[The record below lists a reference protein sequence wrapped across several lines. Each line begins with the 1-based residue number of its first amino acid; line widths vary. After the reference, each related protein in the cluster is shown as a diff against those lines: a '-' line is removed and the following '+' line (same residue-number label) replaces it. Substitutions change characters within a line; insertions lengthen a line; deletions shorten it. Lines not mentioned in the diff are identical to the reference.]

1 MSDGERLLPPNT
13 LWTRT
18 LEQTQFALDCGA
30 LQPIPTE
37 FQYLQQGEIRFL
49 VRTLANIDRK
59 AKAKAAET
67 RQTQETGK
75 PFNPFLPYD
84 EQLFVADLS
93 ESHVCLLN
101 KFNVVDHHL
110 LIVTREFEHQNT
122 WLTVADFAALQI
134 GLREIDGLGFYNGG
148 TEAGASQPHK
158 HLQLVPLPLMP
169 DGDRLPIEGAIAQT
183 EYDGTGLDKIGRSPE
198 FPFNHAIAPISPNS
212 SPAQLQQQYYRLLN
226 AVGLLD
232 GTPKTETQTGA
243 YNLLATRDWLMVVRR
258 SQEGFAGISL
268 NALGFAGALLVRNSQ
283 QLKHLETLTPLA
295 LLEKVAPVDG

>member
-1 MSDGERLLPPNT
+1 MSDGEILLSPNT
-13 LWTRT
+13 LWPRT

-59 AKAKAAET
+59 AKAKAQET
-67 RQTQETGK
+67 RQSQDRGK

-84 EQLFVADLS
+84 ENLFVADIS
-93 ESHVCLLN
+93 SSHLCLLN

-110 LIVTREFEHQNT
+110 LIVTREFEHQET
-122 WLTVADFAALQI
+122 WLTPADFAALQV

-183 EYDGTGLDKIGRSPE
+183 EYAGTGLDKIGRSAWL
-198 FPFNHAIAPISPNS
+198 PFNHAIAPISPDS
-212 SPAQLQQQYYRLLN
+212 SPEQLQQQYYRLLN
-226 AVGLLD
+226 AVGLIE
-232 GTPKTETQTGA
+232 GIPSTERQTGA
-243 YNLLATRDWLMVVRR
+243 YNLLATRDWLMVVPR

-268 NALGFAGALLVRNSQ
+268 NALGFAGALLVRNDAQLQ
-283 QLKHLETLTPLA
+283 QLKTLQPLN
-295 LLEKVAPVDG
+295 LLANVVTG

>member
-1 MSDGERLLPPNT
+1 MSDAERLLSPNT

-59 AKAKAAET
+59 AKAKAAEI
-67 RQTQETGK
+67 RQAQDTGK

-84 EQLFVADLS
+84 ENLFVADLS
-93 ESHVCLLN
+93 ESHLCLLN
-101 KFNVVDHHL
+101 KFNVVEHHL
-110 LIVTREFEHQNT
+110 LIVTREFEHQET
-122 WLTVADFAALQI
+122 WLTAADFAALQV

-169 DGDRLPIEGAIAQT
+169 DGDRLPMEGAIAQT
-183 EYDGTGLDKIGRSPE
+183 EYDGTGLDRVGRSPWL
-198 FPFNHAIAPISPNS
+198 PFTHAIAPLTLD
-212 SPAQLQQQYYRLLN
+212 ATAEQLTQQYYRLLT
-226 AVGLLD
+226 AVGLID
-232 GTPKTETQTGA
+232 ATPCTERQTGA
-243 YNLLATRDWLMVVRR
+243 YNLLATRDWLMVVPR

-268 NALGFAGALLVRNSQ
+268 NALGFAGALLVRNDAQLQ
-283 QLKHLETLTPLA
+283 QLKTLQPLN
-295 LLEKVAPVDG
+295 LLAKVVAG

>member
-84 EQLFVADLS
+84 EKLFVADLS
-93 ESHVCLLN
+93 KSHLCLLN
-101 KFNVVDHHL
+101 KFNVVEHHL
-110 LIVTREFEHQNT
+110 LMVTREFEHQNT

-148 TEAGASQPHK
+148 TDAGASQPHK

-169 DGDRLPIEGAIAQT
+169 DGDRLPIEAAIAQT
-183 EYDGTGLDKIGRSPE
+183 EYDGTGLNKIGRSPWL
-198 FPFNHAIAPISPNS
+198 PFTHAIAPISPNT
-212 SPAQLQQQYYRLLN
+212 SPEQLQQQYYRLLT
-226 AVGLLD
+226 AVGLID
-232 GTPKTETQTGA
+232 ATPRTEQHTGA
-243 YNLLATRDWLMVVRR
+243 YNLLATRDWLMVVPR

-268 NALGFAGALLVRNSQ
+268 NALGFAGALLVRDDAQLQ
-283 QLKHLETLTPLA
+283 QLKTLQPLN
-295 LLEKVAPVDG
+295 LLANVVSNP

>member
-1 MSDGERLLPPNT
+1 MSDGESLLSPNT
-13 LWTRT
+13 LWPRT

-37 FQYLQQGEIRFL
+37 FEYLQQGEIRFL
-49 VRTLANIDRK
+49 VRILANIDRK

-67 RQTQETGK
+67 RQAEATGK

-84 EQLFVADLS
+84 EKLFVANLS
-93 ESHVCLLN
+93 PSHVCLLN
-101 KFNVVDHHL
+101 KFNVVEHHL

-134 GLREIDGLGFYNGG
+134 GFREIDGLGFYNGG

-169 DGDRLPIEGAIAQT
+169 DGDRLPIEGAIAHT
-183 EYDGTGLDKIGRSPE
+183 EYDGTGLDKIGRSPW
-198 FPFNHAIAPISPNS
+198 FPFNHAIAPISPDS
-212 SPAQLQQQYYRLLN
+212 SPEQLQQQYYRLLN
-226 AVGLLD
+226 AVGLID
-232 GTPKTETQTGA
+232 ATPKTKTQTGA
-243 YNLLATRDWLMVVRR
+243 YNLLATRNWLMVVRR

-283 QLKHLETLTPLA
+283 QLEHLKTLTPLG
-295 LLEKVAPVDG
+295 LLGKVAPVES